1 MKKLEKKHLIAA
13 LIVVV
18 ILAAAVIA
26 VYCTTPADTF
36 GYIRFAKID
45 SIPANDSRIIHL
57 TEDDFVAYPSLDMLL
72 RGENPA
78 LAAYM
83 VENKNDFRNPQ
94 PFVPEPEASRIHAA
108 YSGKYL
114 ELNGTIYAYT
124 GWIT

>member
-45 SIPANDSRIIHL
+45 SIPVDDPNVIHITEQDFL
-57 TEDDFVAYPSLDMLL
+57 TYPVLDTML
-72 RGENPA
+72 RGENPP
-78 LAAYM
+78 LNAYI
-83 VENKNDFRNPQ
+83 VNDKNDFRNPR
-94 PFVPEPEASRIHAA
+94 PFVTEREFYQIASV
-108 YSGKYL
+108 YGMKNV
-114 ELNGTIYAYT
+114 EWNGTVYECRSVIA
-124 GWIT
+124 